1 MIAQTTF
8 DLKLQTVCVCT
19 TFRHQRA
26 REKSQ
31 SFTVGDFPKKSAGKS
46 SKLQSFK
53 ASIGKNLTEIEIDQ
67 SAAALIRFVDFHNTL
82 CAK

>member
-8 DLKLQTVCVCT
+8 DLKLQTVCVCA
-19 TFRHQRA
+19 RHSA
-26 REKSQ
+26 ISEREKKSQ
-31 SFTVGDFPKKSAGKS
+31 SFTVGDFPIKKCRAIFKA
-46 SKLQSFK
+46 SKLQSE
-53 ASIGKNLTEIEIDQ
+53 KNLTEIEIDQ